1 MMFTLDAF
9 WQAEASAHMACAK
22 ASFDGLQDDFS
33 AMLDA
38 AVACVEGGGK
48 IIFLG
53 NGGSAADAQHL
64 AAELTIRYKQD
75 RVPIAS
81 LALTTDSS
89 ALTACGNDLGFD
101 EVFARQ
107 LAAVGRQG
115 DLVIA
120 ISTSGNSANI
130 VRALDVAKDIGA
142 ASVGWSGQDGGKMV
156 ALCDH
161 MIRVPSDV
169 TARIQEMHIT
179 IGHMFCGALEQRLGL
194 V

>member
-1 MMFTLDAF
+1 M
-9 WQAEASAHMACAK
+9 
-22 ASFDGLQDDFS
+22 
-33 AMLDA
+33 
-38 AVACVEGGGK
+38 
-48 IIFLG
+48 
-53 NGGSAADAQHL
+53 
-64 AAELTIRYKQD
+64 
-75 RVPIAS
+75 
-81 LALTTDSS
+81 
-89 ALTACGNDLGFD
+89 
-101 EVFARQ
+101 
-107 LAAVGRQG
+107 
-115 DLVIA
+115 IA